1 MSELAKSESDTE
13 SQTTENAMPD
23 APQPVVVA
31 LEADLFFS
39 VRIEDAARAA
49 GARPIVVES
58 AAMLWEAIE
67 AWPELVLIDLAAA
80 QGWDETVRRA
90 RSLPEFRAIPII
102 AFGSHVDTDA
112 LRAARQAGC
121 DHAWARSRFAA
132 ELPQLI
138 RRTLHPP
145 TRWVAGWDEPPPP
158 PLLAGVEQFNAGAYW
173 ECHETLEMLW
183 RGEPRPVRDLYQ
195 GILQV
200 GVAFHHLR
208 HENIAGAI
216 KMLRR
221 GLPRLRDLPEV
232 CQGVRVPELVR
243 AARAIHDRA
252 AMPEQEGAGPPG
264 FEALPTIAIIH
275 PVA

>member
-1 MSELAKSESDTE
+1 
-13 SQTTENAMPD
+13 MPD
-23 APQPVVVA
+23 APLPVIVA

-39 VRIEDAARAA
+39 VRIEAAARAA
-49 GARPIVVES
+49 GARPVVVES
-58 AAMLWEAIE
+58 AAALWDAIE

-80 QGWDETVRRA
+80 PGWDEVVRRA
-90 RSLPEFRAIPII
+90 RSLPEFRAIPFV
-102 AFGSHVDTDA
+102 AFGSHVDTGT
-112 LRAARQAGC
+112 LKAARHAGC
-121 DHAWARSRFAA
+121 DHAWARSHFTT

-138 RRTLHPP
+138 QRTLHPP

-158 PLLAGVEQFNAGAYW
+158 SLLAGVEQFNAGEYW

-183 RGEPRPVRDLYQ
+183 RAEPRPVRDLYQ
-195 GILQV
+195 GILQI

-208 HENIAGAI
+208 NDNIAGAI

-232 CQGVRVPELVR
+232 CQGVRIAELAR
-243 AARAIHDRA
+243 AARVIHDRMA
-252 AMPEQEGAGPPG
+252 APGKEEAGAPDSG
-264 FEALPTIAIIH
+264 ALPAITIVP

>member
-1 MSELAKSESDTE
+1 
-13 SQTTENAMPD
+13 MPD
-23 APQPVVVA
+23 APPPVVVA

-49 GARPIVVES
+49 GAHPVVVAS
-58 AAMLWEAIE
+58 AAALWEAIE

-90 RSLPEFRAIPII
+90 KSLPEYRALPIV

-112 LRAARQAGC
+112 LKAARQAGC
-121 DHAWARSRFAA
+121 DHAWARSHFAT

-138 RRTLHPP
+138 RRALHPP

-173 ECHETLEMLW
+173 ECHETLEALW
-183 RGEPRPVRDLYQ
+183 RAEPRPVRDLYQ

-208 HENIAGAI
+208 RANIAGAV

-232 CQGVRVPELVR
+232 CQGVRVKELVP
-243 AARAIHDRA
+243 AARAVHDRA
-252 AMPEQEGAGPPG
+252 AMPEQDGAGPPG
-264 FEALPTIAIIH
+264 FGPLPTIMIIP